1 MSGSGVRRASI
12 EDLDTAAAL
21 FERYRTDFGQAPSP
35 ARSRDF
41 LAERLSRNQSV
52 LLLAEGDAGFVQ
64 LYPTW
69 SSVRLARVWVLN
81 DLYVLPTQRRRGLAR
96 ALLDAAAAFARDDGA
111 LRLELDTTPDNDA
124 AQALYLAAGW
134 HRFDGS
140 LQFRLPLHTTVV

>member
-1 MSGSGVRRASI
+1 MSRSGVRRASV

-21 FERYRTDFGQAPSP
+21 FERYRTDVGQAPSP
-35 ARSRDF
+35 VRSRDF
-41 LAERLSRNQSV
+41 LAERLSRNESV

-81 DLYVLPTQRRRGLAR
+81 DLYVLPPQRRRGHAR
-96 ALLDAAAAFARDDGA
+96 ALLDAAAEFARNDGA
-111 LRLELDTTPDNDA
+111 LRLDLDTTPDNVA

-134 HRFDGS
+134 QRVAGS
-140 LQFRLPLHTTVV
+140 LQYRLPLHAPVV